1 MLTGR
6 KLPLALAF
14 AGLVALAVGA
24 SCRGFF
30 VKPTLTTIAVSPPTP
45 TITNGTTNNTQQFTV
60 VATFDD
66 GSHGSTPVSWSESTG
81 QTVASIS
88 SSGLATATGLGTTT
102 ITAASTILPNIS
114 GTARLRVTLG
124 CISSIDVTPHAPI
137 SVIQGDTKQFTAMA
151 TPCAG
156 SGTGITDIT
165 DIATW
170 NSSVP
175 AVATINSSGLATTI
189 ATGTTNIT
197 AASAGV
203 TSPPQA
209 LTVTLQ

>member
-6 KLPLALAF
+6 RLPLALTFAVLVILAF
-14 AGLVALAVGA
+14 GA

-66 GSHGSTPVSWSESTG
+66 GSHGSTPVSWGSGT
-81 QTVASIS
+81 QTVATIS
-88 SSGLATATGLGTTT
+88 VSGLATAVGLGTST

-114 GTARLRVTLG
+114 GTATLTVTLG
-124 CISSIDVTPHAPI
+124 CISSIDVTPHGPVNVRVGAT
-137 SVIQGDTKQFTAMA
+137 QQFTATA

-156 SGTGITDIT
+156 SGTGTQDIT
-165 DIATW
+165 NVATW
-170 NSSVP
+170 NSSVTT
-175 AVATINSSGLATTI
+175 VATISSSGLATTLT
-189 ATGTTNIT
+189 TGNTNIT
-197 AASAGV
+197 ASSAGV
-203 TSPPQA
+203 TSPPQ
-209 LTVTLQ
+209 TLAVGP

>member
-14 AGLVALAVGA
+14 AGLVALAFGG

-45 TITNGTTNNTQQFTV
+45 TITTGPTNTTQQFTV

-81 QTVASIS
+81 QTVATIS
-88 SSGLATATGLGTTT
+88 SSGLATAVSVGTST
-102 ITAASTILPNIS
+102 ITAASTILPSIS
-114 GTARLRVTLG
+114 GTATLRVTLG
-124 CISSIDVTPHAPI
+124 CIQSIDVTPHNPT
-137 SVIQGDTKQFTAMA
+137 VTQGATQSFTATA

-156 SGTGITDIT
+156 SGTGTQDIT

-170 NSSVP
+170 NSSNA
-175 AVATINSSGLATTI
+175 AVATISNSGVATTL
-189 ATGTTNIT
+189 TQGTTNIT
-197 AASAGV
+197 AASGGV
-203 TSPPQA
+203 TSPAQV
-209 LTVTLQ
+209 LTVGP